1 MEFFDVVDEN
11 RKLLGYTKERGM
23 KLEENEYNV
32 GVEIWII
39 NNKKFWRQRSEFYW
53 CYK

>member
-1 MEFFDVVDEN
+1 
-11 RKLLGYTKERGM
+11 M

-39 NNKKFWRQRSEFYW
+39 NNKKLLAIRRSLDKSHPSEL
-53 CYK
+53 